1 MGGKLGTALITGA
14 STGIGA
20 TYADRLAL
28 RGYDLILVARDEA
41 RLKDLAGKLKA
52 KSGVHIDVLRADLT
66 DVADL
71 AKVEQRLKDDA
82 AITLLV
88 NNAGAAGGGGFA
100 EPDADGLEKLI
111 TLNVTA
117 VTRLAAAAAPGF
129 VARGKGAIIN
139 LASVVAY
146 APELMNG
153 VYAAT
158 KAFVITL
165 SKSLQLEL
173 GPKGVYVQTVAPAAT
188 ATEIWDRSGM
198 AISSLPPGSVMSVDD
213 LVDAALVGFD
223 RREPIS
229 LPSLPDH
236 GQWETLEAARLAMAL
251 NFRNDK
257 PAARYRAV
265 EAVG

>member
-1 MGGKLGTALITGA
+1 MSGLGTALITGA
-14 STGIGA
+14 SSGIGA

-41 RLKDLAGKLKA
+41 RLEDLAIKLRA
-52 KSGVHIDVLRADLT
+52 KSGVHVDVLRADLT
-66 DVADL
+66 DRTDL
-71 AKVEQRLKDDA
+71 ARVEQRLKDDA
-82 AITLLV
+82 SITLLV

-100 EPDADGLEKLI
+100 EADADRLENLI
-111 TLNVTA
+111 VLNVTA

-139 LASVVAY
+139 LASVLAY
-146 APELMNG
+146 APELMTG

-158 KAFVITL
+158 KAFVVTL

-198 AISSLPPGSVMSVDD
+198 AISSLPAGSVMDVHD

-223 RREPIS
+223 RREAIS
-229 LPSLPDH
+229 FPSLPDE
-236 GQWETLEAARLAMAL
+236 GQWEALEAARMAMAP

-257 PAARYRAV
+257 PAARYRVA